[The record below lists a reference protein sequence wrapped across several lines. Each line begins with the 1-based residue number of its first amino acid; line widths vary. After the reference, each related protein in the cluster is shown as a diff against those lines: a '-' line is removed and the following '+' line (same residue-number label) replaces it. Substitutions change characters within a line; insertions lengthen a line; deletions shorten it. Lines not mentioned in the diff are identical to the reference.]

1 MNRRLWATMGVAA
14 GVVVA
19 TAGPALAEG
28 DETLGPAGIE
38 IAEGS
43 GFAIGG
49 VGMFY
54 NGQGTISVDV
64 PVGATV
70 KQVLLYWDGQTS
82 GDNAPDD
89 TAVVEGTDVAG
100 SALSSAP
107 IPFFEQKDLP
117 VLASGYRA
125 DITDLGVVAA
135 GANSVDVSGLDFQRN
150 GKNITNGA
158 GILVVYD
165 DGSGLK
171 GLQVL
176 DGVDTAFAEF
186 PAPRDTT
193 VPQAYEFEAADVDR
207 DATFVAFASSVFD
220 DGTRPNA
227 LKVTIGDDEQVI
239 TDPFTSSG
247 GREYDAYEL
256 GLSIPAGVTSVTV
269 QALSGPDDGSG
280 EPEASLVWTMGALS
294 ISQPGPPPTVPP
306 TSVTAP
312 PPTATVPP
320 AAQVET
326 TVTTAPAAATT
337 TTATATATT
346 TTATTTVTATGTG
359 TLPKTGSNGTMPL
372 LLAGLGLVLVGGATV
387 LGVRRFRTAA

>member
-14 GVVVA
+14 AVVGV
-19 TAGPALAEG
+19 TAGTAAPALAEG

-43 GFAIGG
+43 GFAVGG
-49 VGMFY
+49 VGMF
-54 NGQGTISVDV
+54 NDGTGTISVDV
-64 PVGATV
+64 PAGATV
-70 KQVLLYWDGQTS
+70 TQVLLYWDGQTS

-89 TAVVEGTDVAG
+89 TAVVEGTDVTG
-100 SALSSAP
+100 SKLSSAP
-107 IPFFEQKDLP
+107 ISFFEQQNLP
-117 VLASGYRA
+117 VKASAYRA
-125 DITDLGVVAA
+125 DITALGVVAA
-135 GANSVDVSGLDFQRN
+135 GANAVDVSGLDFQRN

-171 GLQVL
+171 DLAVL
-176 DGVDTAFAEF
+176 DGVDTAFLGF

-193 VPQAYEFEAADVDR
+193 VPQTYTFEAADVDR

-220 DGTRPNA
+220 GTPDRPNS

-239 TDPFTSSG
+239 TDPFTSAG

-256 GLSIPAGVTSVTV
+256 ALTIPAGVTSVTI

-280 EPEASLVWTMGALS
+280 DKPASLVWTMGALA
-294 ISQPGPPPTVPP
+294 IAPPAPPPTTVPTTVPP
-306 TSVTAP
+306 TTVPPSTETVP

-320 AAQVET
+320 ALQVET
-326 TVTTAPAAATT
+326 
-337 TTATATATT
+337 TT
-346 TTATTTVTATGTG
+346 TTATTTVPETTPTTTTGS
-359 TLPKTGSNGTMPL
+359 LPQTGSNDTIPL
-372 LLAGLGLVLVGGATV
+372 LFAGLGLVLVGGATV
-387 LGVRRFRTAA
+387 LGVRRFRSAA

>member
-1 MNRRLWATMGVAA
+1 MKRRLWATIGVAA
-14 GVVVA
+14 AVAGVIA
-19 TAGPALAEG
+19 GTAGPALAEG

-54 NGQGTISVDV
+54 KGQGTISVDV
-64 PVGATV
+64 PAGATV

-89 TAVVEGTDVAG
+89 TAVVEGTDVTG
-100 SALSSAP
+100 TALSSAP

-117 VLASGYRA
+117 VNASAYRA
-125 DITDLGVVAA
+125 DITDLGVVVA

-171 GLQVL
+171 DLAVL

-186 PAPRDTT
+186 PSPRDTT
-193 VPQAYEFEAADVDR
+193 VPQTYTFEAADVER
-207 DATFVAFASSVFD
+207 EATFVAFASSVFD
-220 DGTRPNA
+220 DGKRPNT
-227 LKVTIGDDEQVI
+227 LKVTIGDDEQVV
-239 TDPFTSSG
+239 TNPFKSTG

-256 GLSIPAGVTSVTV
+256 PLTIPAGVTSVTI
-269 QALSGPDDGSG
+269 QAISGPDDGSG
-280 EPEASLVWTMGALS
+280 ELEASLVWTMGALA
-294 ISQPGPPPTVPP
+294 IAPPGPPPTVPP
-306 TSVTAP
+306 TVPPTTPPTMPPTSETVP
-312 PPTATVPP
+312 PPTATVTSAP
-320 AAQVET
+320 QVET
-326 TVTTAPAAATT
+326 TTT
-337 TTATATATT
+337 TITVDTITETT
-346 TTATTTVTATGTG
+346 DTTG
-359 TLPKTGSNGTMPL
+359 TLPQTGSNDTMPL
-372 LLAGLGLVLVGGATV
+372 LFAGLGLVLVGGATV
-387 LGVRRFRTAA
+387 LGVRRFRSVA